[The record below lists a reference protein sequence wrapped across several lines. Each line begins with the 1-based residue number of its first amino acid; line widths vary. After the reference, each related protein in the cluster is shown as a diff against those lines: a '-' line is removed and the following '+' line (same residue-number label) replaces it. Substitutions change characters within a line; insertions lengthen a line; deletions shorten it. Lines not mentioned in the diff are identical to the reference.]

1 MKHRRPSAGDAS
13 HEGLL
18 KVERR
23 EFRCLGFRCSG
34 VQVFRCSGV
43 QGFRGLGV

>member
-1 MKHRRPSAGDAS
+1 MEHRQPKAGDAS

-23 EFRCLGFRCSG
+23 EFNCLGFR
-34 VQVFRCSGV
+34 V
-43 QGFRGLGV
+43 LGV